1 MLLSIMHKVYT
12 CYACGV
18 SFNLARCHAAA
29 AIRWLAAWWSE
40 TVSVRDVLCFKVYA
54 FLKAR
59 VCHLIRHMMRHK
71 RCTAVH
77 VKRLHTHYMD
87 RLSLSEAGQH

>member
-1 MLLSIMHKVYT
+1 M
-12 CYACGV
+12 
-18 SFNLARCHAAA
+18 
-29 AIRWLAAWWSE
+29 
-40 TVSVRDVLCFKVYA
+40 RDVLCFKVYA